1 MLATDHSFLGTLALV
16 FLAIAIV
23 FSFDTFMAN
32 LEHTEDQA
40 EGRRLFAD
48 GQRLRAQGRNQLAI
62 ERFRNAL
69 SISRGNRDYTL
80 ALGQTLLQS
89 EQAAEAEAAI
99 DDLLSRDS
107 TDGSANLLMAQIQVK
122 QGNVARAM
130 AFYHRAI
137 YGQWHDDT
145 AQHQMAARMDLV
157 DLLARQDMP
166 KELLAELL
174 PLQDQLDDD
183 VAAQMRIAQLYLL
196 ANSPPRAA
204 DLFREVLRESP
215 ENADAYAG
223 LAEAEFARGNY
234 PLAFRN
240 FQAALRLRPDDDA
253 LRKKRDLSNE
263 VLALDPTRRG
273 LNSLERYRRS
283 LEVLSLAI
291 QGLANCAGSAPPKK
305 ISDVLEQANKALKRR
320 VRPAQQS
327 DDVDSNLDLAQTMW
341 GLRKQQCGQAPSE
354 AEDPLALV
362 LAKAGQ

>member
-1 MLATDHSFLGTLALV
+1 MPATEHSFLGTIALV
-16 FLAIAIV
+16 FLAIVIL

-40 EGRRLFAD
+40 EARRLFAD
-48 GQRLRAQGRNQLAI
+48 GQRLSAQGRNQLAT
-62 ERFRNAL
+62 ERFRSAL

-80 ALGQTLLQS
+80 ALGQTLLES
-89 EQAAEAEAAI
+89 GQATEAQAAI

-122 QGNVARAM
+122 QGNVAKAM
-130 AFYHRAI
+130 SFYHRAI
-137 YGQWHDDT
+137 YGQWQEDS
-145 AQHQMAARMDLV
+145 AQHQMTARMELV

-174 PLQDQLDDD
+174 PLQDQIGDD
-183 VAAQMRIAQLYLL
+183 VGDQMRIAQLYLL

-215 ENADAYAG
+215 DNADAYAG
-223 LAEAEFARGNY
+223 LAGAEFAKGDY
-234 PLAFRN
+234 PVALRN

-273 LNSLERYRRS
+273 LNSQERYQRS
-283 LEVLSLAI
+283 LEVLTLAVQSLA
-291 QGLANCAGSAPPKK
+291 ACAGTTPPKE
-305 ISDVLEQANKALKRR
+305 ISDVLDHANKALKRR
-320 VRPAQQS
+320 VRPADQS
-327 DDVDSNLDLAQTMW
+327 DDADSNLDLAQTMW
-341 GLRKQQCGQAPSE
+341 GLRKQQCAQAPAE
-354 AEDPLALV
+354 AEQPLALV